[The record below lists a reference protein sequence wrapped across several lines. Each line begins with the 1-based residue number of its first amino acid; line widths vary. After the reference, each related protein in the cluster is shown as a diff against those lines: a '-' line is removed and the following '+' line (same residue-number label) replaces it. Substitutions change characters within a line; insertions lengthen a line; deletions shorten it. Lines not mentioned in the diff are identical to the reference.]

1 VNNTVS
7 SDVSVSIMSRITEDN
22 RQWTIVT
29 VPSGESKPELTA
41 TQFCHIVY
49 PSSSDLSY
57 FSNYN
62 KTFLGLYDSKV
73 AVHEI
78 IPIRTQIQI
87 QNSKGWLTKLS
98 RGANRMSEC

>member
-41 TQFCHIVY
+41 TQFCQ
-49 PSSSDLSY
+49 
-57 FSNYN
+57 
-62 KTFLGLYDSKV
+62 LY
-73 AVHEI
+73 I
-78 IPIRTQIQI
+78 TNI
-87 QNSKGWLTKLS
+87 
-98 RGANRMSEC
+98 